1 MGNTGAPNTV
11 DYMDHASYI
20 ALRALGRGPVGQ
32 SVWIYDRGVD
42 MDGLRRFQR
51 NLEHTLLGR
60 RIERSPLPF
69 GRHRWVSGGGPDSI
83 AVSTRERARS
93 EVWDWANERA
103 KIPVDPE
110 TGPAWHL
117 AVQPLTEG
125 GSAVSLVFSHTIA
138 DGAASTLSIVSAVEG
153 HRWDLQYPAP
163 GSRSLRQ
170 ALRQDIAGTARLLP
184 GIPSSLIA
192 TVRLQRRQAAAHPK
206 PTNPKSTKKPG
217 TPTAPPRSGEPV
229 TVPMVAASIDA
240 ASFDRKVAELG
251 GTRNALVFALAA
263 RLGHAL
269 GRVDDDGKVSLVCP
283 VSERTEG
290 DTRGN
295 ALNVIT
301 VTADP
306 DVVLTD
312 LAGLRKAVKEALIE
326 MQASRDAMMAP
337 LPLIPFVPKFLMAA
351 VEKAVLQEGQPI
363 GCSNAGDMPPA
374 LNRIDGSEADFFI
387 GRMIENGVTE
397 AAFARR
403 GGHLALGVTITGG
416 IVAISIASWKVG
428 GPNSAPA
435 LADAVRTA
443 FADFGLAP
451 KIEW

>member
-1 MGNTGAPNTV
+1 
-11 DYMDHASYI
+11 MDHASYV
-20 ALRALGRGPVGQ
+20 ALRALRRGPVGQ

-51 NLEHTLLGR
+51 NLAHTLLGR

-69 GRHRWVSGGGPDSI
+69 GRHRWVTCAGPDSI
-83 AVSTRERARS
+83 DVSTRERTRAQ
-93 EVWDWANERA
+93 VWDWANERA

-117 AVQPLTEG
+117 AVQPLTDG

-163 GSRSLRQ
+163 GSRSLGQ

-184 GIPSSLIA
+184 GIPSSLIG

-206 PTNPKSTKKPG
+206 PNNPKPTKKPG
-217 TPTAPPRSGEPV
+217 TVPTGSGEPV

-240 ASFDRKVAELG
+240 ASFDQKVAELG
-251 GTRNALVFALAA
+251 GTRNSLVFALAA

-269 GRVDDDGKVSLVCP
+269 GRVDDDGMVSLVCP

-301 VTADP
+301 VSADP
-306 DVVLTD
+306 NVVLTD
-312 LAGLRKAVKEALIE
+312 LGGLRKSVKEALVD
-326 MQASRDAMMAP
+326 MQAIRDAMMAP

-374 LNRIDGSEADFFI
+374 LSRIDGTEADFFI

-403 GGHLALGVTITGG
+403 GGHLALGVTITAG
-416 IVAISIASWKVG
+416 IVAISIASWQVD

-435 LADAVRTA
+435 LADAVGTA

-451 KIEW
+451 NIEW

>member
-1 MGNTGAPNTV
+1 
-11 DYMDHASYI
+11 MDHASYV
-20 ALRALGRGPVGQ
+20 ALRALRRGPVGQ

-42 MDGLRRFQR
+42 MDALRRFHR
-51 NLEHTLLGR
+51 NLGFTLLGR

-69 GRHRWVSGGGPDSI
+69 GRHRWVACAGPDSI
-83 AVSTRERARS
+83 AVATRERSRA

-117 AVQPLTEG
+117 AVQPLIG
-125 GSAVSLVFSHTIA
+125 GGAAVSLVFSHTIA
-138 DGAASTLSIVSAVEG
+138 DGAASTLSIVAAVEG
-153 HRWDLQYPAP
+153 VKWDLPYPAP
-163 GSRSLRQ
+163 GSRSPGR
-170 ALRQDIAGTARLLP
+170 AIRQDIATTARLLP
-184 GIPSSLIA
+184 GIPSALIG
-192 TVRLQRRQAAAHPK
+192 TVRLQRRQAAAQPK
-206 PTNPKSTKKPG
+206 PKKKPR
-217 TPTAPPRSGEPV
+217 TAKAPSRPDQPV

-240 ASFDRKVAELG
+240 ASFDQKVADLG
-251 GTRNALVFALAA
+251 GTRNSLVFALAA

-269 GRVDDDGKVSLVCP
+269 GRVDDDAKVMLVCP

-301 VTADP
+301 VAVDP
-306 DVVLTD
+306 DAALHD
-312 LAGLRKAVKEALIE
+312 LGPLRKAVKEALVE
-326 MQASRDAMMAP
+326 MQEIRDAMMAP
-337 LPLIPFVPKFLMAA
+337 LPLIPFVPTFLMAA

-374 LNRIDGSEADFFI
+374 LSRIDGGEADFFI

-397 AAFARR
+397 QAFARR
-403 GGHLALGVTITGG
+403 GGHLALGVTIARGV
-416 IVAISIASWKVG
+416 VAISIASWKVG

-435 LADAVRTA
+435 LAGAVTTA

-451 KIEW
+451 TIEW

>member
-1 MGNTGAPNTV
+1 MATLAPNTV

-20 ALRALGRGPVGQ
+20 ALRALRRGPVGQ
-32 SVWIYDRGVD
+32 SVWIYNRGVD

-51 NLEHTLLGR
+51 NLENTLLGR

-69 GRHRWVSGGGPDSI
+69 GRHRWVAGARSGAI
-83 AVSTRERARS
+83 AVSASERPRS
-93 EVWDWANERA
+93 QVWDWANERA

-117 AVQPLTEG
+117 AVQPLVG
-125 GSAVSLVFSHTIA
+125 GGAAVSLVFSHTIA
-138 DGAASTLSIVSAVEG
+138 DGAASTLSIVSAVQG
-153 HRWDLQYPAP
+153 HSWDLGYPDP
-163 GSRSLRQ
+163 GSRSVGR
-170 ALRQDIAGTARLLP
+170 ALREDLGTTARLLP
-184 GIPSSLIA
+184 GIPSALIG
-192 TVRLQRRQAAAHPK
+192 TVRLQRQQAAAHPK
-206 PTNPKSTKKPG
+206 PKRGTRKKKV
-217 TPTAPPRSGEPV
+217 SGPDVPV
-229 TVPMVAASIDA
+229 TVPMVAASIDIA
-240 ASFDRKVAELG
+240 TFDEKVAELS
-251 GTRNALVFALAA
+251 GTRNAFVAALAA

-269 GRVDDDGKVSLVCP
+269 GRVDGDGQVMLTFP

-301 VTADP
+301 VTVDP
-306 DVVLTD
+306 DTVLTS
-312 LAGLRKAVKEALIE
+312 LGPLRKAVKDALVE
-326 MQASRDAMMAP
+326 MAANRDAIMAP
-337 LPLIPFVPKFLMAA
+337 LPLIPFVPKFLMAT

-363 GCSNAGDMPPA
+363 GCSNAGDMPAA
-374 LNRIDGSEADFFI
+374 LSRIDGTEADFFI

-403 GGHLALGVTITGG
+403 GGHLALGVTISGG
-416 IVAISIASWKVG
+416 TVAISIASWKVG

-435 LADAVRTA
+435 LADAVTKA

-451 KIEW
+451 TIQW

>member
-1 MGNTGAPNTV
+1 
-11 DYMDHASYI
+11 MDHASYI
-20 ALRALGRGPVGQ
+20 ALRALRRGPVGQ

-42 MDGLRRFQR
+42 MDGLRRFHR
-51 NLEHTLLGR
+51 NLENTLLGR

-69 GRHRWVSGGGPDSI
+69 GRPRWVSGARSGGI
-83 AVSTRERARS
+83 AVSATERARS
-93 EVWDWANERA
+93 QVWDWANERA

-117 AVQPLTEG
+117 AVQPLVGG

-138 DGAASTLSIVSAVEG
+138 DGAASTLSIVSAVQG
-153 HRWDLQYPAP
+153 HGWDLGYPDP
-163 GSRSLRQ
+163 GSRSFGR
-170 ALRQDIAGTARLLP
+170 ALREDLGTTARLLP
-184 GIPSSLIA
+184 GIPSALIG
-192 TVRLQRRQAAAHPK
+192 TVRLQRQQAAANPTPK
-206 PTNPKSTKKPG
+206 RRTKKTVAGPDV
-217 TPTAPPRSGEPV
+217 PV
-229 TVPMVAASIDA
+229 TVPMVAASIDVD
-240 ASFDRKVAELG
+240 SFDKKVAELS
-251 GTRNALVFALAA
+251 GTRNAFVAALAA

-269 GRVDDDGKVSLVCP
+269 GRVDDDGMVMLTFP
-283 VSERTEG
+283 VSERTDG

-301 VTADP
+301 VTVDP
-306 DVVLTD
+306 NTVVSD
-312 LAGLRKAVKEALIE
+312 LGPLRKAVKDALVE
-326 MQASRDAMMAP
+326 MTANRDAIMAP
-337 LPLIPFVPKFLMAA
+337 LPLIPFVPKFLMAT

-374 LNRIDGSEADFFI
+374 LTRIDGTEADFFI

-403 GGHLALGVTITGG
+403 GGHLALGVTISNGT
-416 IVAISIASWKVG
+416 VAISIASWKVG

-435 LADAVRTA
+435 LADAVALA

-451 KIEW
+451 TIQW

>member
-1 MGNTGAPNTV
+1 MEKTGAPNTV
-11 DYMDHASYI
+11 DYMDHASYV
-20 ALRALGRGPVGQ
+20 ALRALRRGPVGQ

-51 NLEHTLLGR
+51 NLGHTLLGR

-69 GRHRWVSGGGPDSI
+69 GRHRWVSSSGPDSI
-83 AVSTRERARS
+83 AVSTRERARA

-103 KIPVDPE
+103 RIPVDPE

-117 AVQPLTEG
+117 GVQPLTGG

-153 HRWDLQYPAP
+153 HDWELGYPDP
-163 GSRSLRQ
+163 GARPFGRALREDIGTTARSLP
-170 ALRQDIAGTARLLP
+170 A
-184 GIPSSLIA
+184 IPSSLIA
-192 TVRLQRRQAAAHPK
+192 TVRLQRQQAAADPK
-206 PTNPKSTKKPG
+206 PRARKKP
-217 TPTAPPRSGEPV
+217 APAVAARAKEPV
-229 TVPMVAASIDA
+229 TVPMVAASIDVA
-240 ASFDRKVAELG
+240 TFDDKVAELG
-251 GTRNALVFALAA
+251 GTRNAFVAALA
-263 RLGHAL
+263 
-269 GRVDDDGKVSLVCP
+269 
-283 VSERTEG
+283 
-290 DTRGN
+290 GN

-301 VTADP
+301 VTVDP
-306 DVVLTD
+306 DTVLAD
-312 LAGLRKAVKEALIE
+312 LAPLRKAVKEALVE

-337 LPLIPFVPKFLMAA
+337 LPLIPFVPKFLMAT
-351 VEKAVLQEGQPI
+351 VEKAVLQEGRPI

-374 LNRIDGSEADFFI
+374 LSRIDGTEADFFI

-403 GGHLALGVTITGG
+403 GGHLALGVTITAGL
-416 IVAISIASWKVG
+416 VAISIASWKVG

-435 LADAVRTA
+435 LADAVAKA

-451 KIEW
+451 NIEW